1 MIRTRSLDLTYPDQ
15 ARAAFHG
22 VDLDLR
28 PGTVLGVVG
37 PMGAGKTS
45 LCTTLAGLAP
55 RSTGGTSEGT
65 LDVAGIDPRESSI
78 TEVAQRVSL
87 VFEDYA
93 SQLTQITVLSEVMA
107 PLINH
112 GTPVEQARQRARQ
125 LLDELGLGAVDAEH
139 KRTWELSGGQQQR
152 VAIAAA
158 LAGEPQLLVLDNVT
172 GLLDPSGK
180 EEIRRLALEL
190 SGTMTLVVVEDDVDL
205 LVGMADELL
214 VLQDG
219 DVRAQGAAGELL
231 RDADLLTAA
240 QVEPPI
246 AIRIARAAGLPDA
259 PLTSEELSSAGL
271 AFDVEPELGGEQVL
285 ADRSPLD
292 DRTAPEGGPAAA
304 GVVSTEDSVG
314 AASVEDEPGASDRA
328 VEVRGAGYLYRDGTP
343 AVRDVS
349 LHVAPG
355 QVHAVVGGNGA
366 GKSTLMRM
374 LCGLLRPSSGDVLVG
389 GRNTREHHAAELA
402 RTVGTVL
409 QNPDEQITERT
420 VHDEISY
427 ALRQHRVRKRGWFR
441 REIVLSDEQIS
452 AAVQWARELAGVPEE
467 LLQSDP
473 TQLSRGLRKLV
484 AIAGALAL
492 DPAVLVLDEPR
503 VSLDAPARETLHRLL
518 HRLRDRGTAVVMVEH
533 DLDLVAETADT
544 VTLLEQGRT
553 VADGTVRDVFGAGG
567 AEVLARTSL
576 LPPRAA
582 RIASRLGAEAYSVAE
597 LAAQL
602 RPTPQEV

>member
-15 ARAAFHG
+15 ERAAFHG
-22 VDLDLR
+22 VDLELR

-55 RSTGGTSEGT
+55 RSTGGASAGS
-65 LDVAGIDPRESSI
+65 LDVAGLDPRESPI

-93 SQLTQITVLSEVMA
+93 SQLTQITVLAEVMA

-158 LAGEPQLLVLDNVT
+158 LASEPQVLVLDNVT

-214 VLQDG
+214 VLRDG
-219 DVRAQGAAGELL
+219 AVRAQGAAADLL
-231 RDADLLTAA
+231 RDADLLTGA
-240 QVEPPI
+240 QVEPPTVV
-246 AIRIARAAGLPDA
+246 RIARAAGLSGA
-259 PLTSEELSSAGL
+259 VLTPEELATAGRAL
-271 AFDVEPELGGEQVL
+271 DDEPVAGGGP
-285 ADRSPLD
+285 APDDRSPLAGVPAPQEAPAAAVG
-292 DRTAPEGGPAAA
+292 TAAPEGP
-304 GVVSTEDSVG
+304 STT
-314 AASVEDEPGASDRA
+314 ASERA
-328 VEVRGAGYLYRDGTP
+328 VEVRGAEYRYRDGTA

-389 GRNTREHHAAELA
+389 GRNTREHDAAELA
-402 RTVGTVL
+402 STVGTVL

-420 VHDEISY
+420 VRGEISH
-427 ALRQHRVRKRGWFR
+427 ALRRRSVRRRGWFR
-441 REIVLSDEQIS
+441 REVVLGEEQIAES
-452 AAVQWARELAGVPEE
+452 VQRARELAGVPEE
-467 LLQSDP
+467 LLESDP

-503 VSLDAPARETLHRLL
+503 VSLDAPARATLRHLL

-544 VTLLEQGRT
+544 VTLLEQGRS
-553 VADGTVRDVFGAGG
+553 VADGTVREVFGAGG
-567 AEVLARTSL
+567 AEVLTRTSL

-582 RIASRLGAEAYSVAE
+582 RVASHLGVEAYSVAE
-597 LAAQL
+597 LAARL
-602 RPTPQEV
+602 SPIPQEV